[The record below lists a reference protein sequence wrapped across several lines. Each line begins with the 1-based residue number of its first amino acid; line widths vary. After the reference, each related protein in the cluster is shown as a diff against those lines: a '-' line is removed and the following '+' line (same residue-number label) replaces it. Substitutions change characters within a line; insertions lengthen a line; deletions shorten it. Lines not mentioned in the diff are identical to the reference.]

1 MGKKRSR
8 PARRRPA
15 SSASIRQAFLTL
27 LGAVVLLVA
36 LAAAFDAARSGNP
49 TGLIVLGALLAG
61 LLAFGAYRLL
71 RRLARPA

>member
-1 MGKKRSR
+1 MGKKRNR

-15 SSASIRQAFLTL
+15 SSASIRQAFLAL
-27 LGAVVLLVA
+27 LGAVVALVA
-36 LAAAFDAARSGNP
+36 LAAALEAARFGNP